1 MREMNVK
8 GASGLIVC
16 IQSVSF
22 LLENSGHESGNVT
35 TQIAQ
40 LDRGL
45 YKYST
50 SVQQY
55 ILFHNYS
62 TAQK

>member
-45 YKYST
+45 YIISQLLDST
-50 SVQQY
+50 KM
-55 ILFHNYS
+55 IRIRGLPP
-62 TAQK
+62 